1 MSFNFLS
8 GINTFGSGVVGI
20 LIPFLFVL
28 TLVVFFH
35 ELGHFL
41 IARWAGVRVL
51 VFSIGFGPELFGF
64 NDRHGTRWKVSA
76 IPLGGYVK
84 FFGDDNA
91 ASVPDQAAL
100 AAMSEEE
107 RRHSFVHQP
116 VGPRAAIVVAGP
128 LANFLLAIVI
138 FAGLFMI
145 FGKPSTSPRVDAVQP
160 GSAAAAAGFQPG
172 DLVLTIN
179 GRPID
184 SFPDMQQIVS
194 TSAGETL
201 VFEVDRGGARVTLK
215 AVPALKEIKDR
226 FGNVIRQGQLGITR
240 SPTPED
246 THFQPVGPLKA
257 VELGVQRTWFVVE
270 RTLSYIGGVV
280 AGREA
285 ADQLGG
291 PIRIAQVS
299 GQVATEGLASLFS
312 LAAVLSVSI
321 GLLNLF
327 PVPLL
332 DGGHLLFYAIE
343 AVRGKPLSERAQ
355 EVGFRIGLA
364 IVVMLMIF
372 ATYNDIL
379 HLAAQWA
386 AS

>member
-1 MSFNFLS
+1 MNFDFLS
-8 GINTFGSGVVGI
+8 GINALGGGVLGY

-35 ELGHFL
+35 ELGHFV
-41 IARWAGVRVL
+41 IARRCGVRVL

-84 FFGDDNA
+84 FFGDENA
-91 ASVPDQAAL
+91 ASVPDPAAL
-100 AAMSEEE
+100 AAMTEED
-107 RRHSFVHQP
+107 RRHSFIHQR
-116 VGPRAAIVVAGP
+116 VRARAAIVVAGP
-128 LANFLLAIVI
+128 IANFLLAIVI
-138 FAGLFMI
+138 FAALFMV

-160 GSAAAAAGFQPG
+160 GSAAEIAGFKPG
-172 DLVLTIN
+172 DLVLTID

-184 SFPDMQQIVS
+184 SFTDMQQVVS
-194 TSAGETL
+194 TSAGEMLT
-201 VFEVDRGGARVTLK
+201 FEVDRGGVRVTLK
-215 AVPALKEIKDR
+215 AVPALRESKDR
-226 FGNVIRQGQLGITR
+226 FGNVHRIGVLGITR
-240 SPTPED
+240 SPSPDD

-257 VELGVQRTWFVVE
+257 FELGAQRTWFVVE
-270 RTLSYIGGVV
+270 RTLSYIGGVIS
-280 AGREA
+280 GREA

-299 GQVATEGLASLFS
+299 GQVASEGLPSLFS

-332 DGGHLLFYAIE
+332 DGGHLLFYGIE

-379 HLAAQWA
+379 HVAAQWP